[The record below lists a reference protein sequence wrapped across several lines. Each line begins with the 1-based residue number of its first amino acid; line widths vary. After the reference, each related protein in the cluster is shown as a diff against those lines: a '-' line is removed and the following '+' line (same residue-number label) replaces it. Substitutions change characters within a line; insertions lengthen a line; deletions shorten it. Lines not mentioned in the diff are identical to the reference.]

1 MIIQISVDMSI
12 HAMKNPE
19 DVKNPTFYSV
29 EYCICTNLGKQTCK
43 GPC

>member
-29 EYCICTNLGKQTCK
+29 EYYICTNHAKQTFK